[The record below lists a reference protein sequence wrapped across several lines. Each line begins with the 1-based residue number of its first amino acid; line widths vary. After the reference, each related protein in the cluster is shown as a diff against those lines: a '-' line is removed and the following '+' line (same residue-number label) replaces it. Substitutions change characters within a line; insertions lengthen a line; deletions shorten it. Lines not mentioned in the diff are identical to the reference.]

1 MRVTATLVFLRALV
15 ATNLKASFALRGA
28 FWLQATYM
36 VFNNLIFFSVWL
48 FFFNAFEEVGGWRL
62 ADMAALY
69 GVTAFAYGLC
79 VVFGGGVRE
88 LSTTITNGDLD
99 PYMTQPKSLLLNAV
113 ASKTYASG
121 WGDLISGAIL
131 MGLSGFVTWQ
141 TLPLALLAPILGG
154 LALLSSAILVQSLA
168 FWIGPMDTLGRQV
181 WEFTVFF
188 SVYPASIFG
197 GPLRV
202 LMFTLI
208 PAGFVGY
215 LPADMLRDF
224 GWPGVA
230 AAAGGSLAY
239 AALAVAVF
247 HRGLRR
253 YESGNRFGVR
263 V

>member
-1 MRVTATLVFLRALV
+1 MRLGPTLRFLRALV

-28 FWLQATYM
+28 FWLQVTYM
-36 VFNNLIFFSVWL
+36 IFNNLIFFSVWL
-48 FFFNAFEEVGGWRL
+48 FFFNRFEEVGGWRL
-62 ADMAALY
+62 QDMAALY

-79 VVFGGGVRE
+79 VLFGGGVRE

-99 PYMTQPKSLLLNAV
+99 PYMTQPKSLLLQAV

-121 WGDLISGAIL
+121 WGDVISGAIL
-131 MGLSGFVTWQ
+131 MGISGYVTWQ
-141 TLPLALLAPILGG
+141 TAPLALLASVLGAT
-154 LALLSSAILVQSLA
+154 ALLSSAVLVQSLA
-168 FWIGPMDTLGRQV
+168 FWLGPMDTLGRQI

-188 SVYPASIFG
+188 SVYPASIFV

-224 GWPGVA
+224 SWIGVA
-230 AAAGGSLAY
+230 AAVAGSLGY
-239 AALAVAVF
+239 AVLAVTVF